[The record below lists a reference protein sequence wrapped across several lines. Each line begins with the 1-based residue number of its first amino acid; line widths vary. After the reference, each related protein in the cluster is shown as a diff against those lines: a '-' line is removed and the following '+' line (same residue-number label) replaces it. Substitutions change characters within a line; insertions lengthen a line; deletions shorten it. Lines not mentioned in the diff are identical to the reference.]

1 MLGFV
6 MGLLTAEDRALVER
20 ARQIK
25 ARQRKEAKKARPRQV
40 RPERSDKAEGALRE
54 RRPRVRDNS
63 YLAWIRRLPCLAMAR
78 MQGVTVYGC
87 DAAHVRSGY
96 PEPGWSW
103 TGMAQK
109 PDDFRAVPLSRAMHT
124 AQHSMSEAKFWADLN
139 LYPPAVCERLRAAYE
154 AGEDGAVVIAEIS
167 KWETDR
173 G

>member
-1 MLGFV
+1 MWGFV

-54 RRPRVRDNS
+54 RRPRVRDNA
-63 YLAWIRRLPCLAMAR
+63 YLAWIRRLPCLATAR
-78 MQGVTVYGC
+78 SLCLMVYGC
-87 DAAHVRSGY
+87 DAAHIRTGY
-96 PEPGWSW
+96 PEAGWSY
-103 TGMAQK
+103 TGKAQK
-109 PDDFRAVPLSRAMHT
+109 PDDVRAAPLTRASHT
-124 AQHSMSEAKFWADLN
+124 IQHSMSEAKFWTDLN